1 MCILTHL
8 NSYIVDAASETSE
21 VTSSELPTLTEAQI
35 KELEK
40 AFINGQ
46 FQDAAILRSLS
57 HRLELTD
64 NQIQVRNNTTSLRCV
79 YLV

>member
-1 MCILTHL
+1 MFILTHL